1 MKPTEHFISQHD
13 TAWLKLKS
21 SQNMGDSC
29 CKKQSEKGHCPFPM
43 CDFQWAVKVHF
54 KNCHALSNH
63 LLLSRCFVQQCFYFF
78 LFIHFSL
85 ILIRQLSDGWFSLV
99 ISWESVCQSQHSKIS
114 YRGARDIFI
123 TLQSFL
129 TSCQHH
135 KYYSMLVTD
144 RHSPAFQP
152 GGVWRWNTQ
161 QTVKTLFLLCHIHSL
176 CVSVDLH
183 SV

>member
-21 SQNMGDSC
+21 SQNTGDSC

-54 KNCHALSNH
+54 KNCHAFSNH

-99 ISWESVCQSQHSKIS
+99 ISVRKCVPKS
-114 YRGARDIFI
+114 
-123 TLQSFL
+123 
-129 TSCQHH
+129 
-135 KYYSMLVTD
+135 
-144 RHSPAFQP
+144 
-152 GGVWRWNTQ
+152 TQ
-161 QTVKTLFLLCHIHSL
+161 QDIVQRCKGHFYNPPIIFNIMPTPQILQHVSHWPPFACFPARWGVKVEHTADC
-176 CVSVDLH
+176 
-183 SV
+183 